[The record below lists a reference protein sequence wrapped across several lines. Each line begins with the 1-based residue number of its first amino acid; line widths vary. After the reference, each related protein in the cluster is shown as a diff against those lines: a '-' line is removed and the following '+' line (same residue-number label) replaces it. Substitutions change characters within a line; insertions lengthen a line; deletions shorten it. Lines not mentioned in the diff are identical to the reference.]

1 LDLNDEL
8 PVETLVLYIEISS
21 KILEASLA
29 SDVPKRSLDVVSDDG
44 LSLKYN

>member
-21 KILEASLA
+21 KILELSLA
-29 SDVPKRSLDVVSDDG
+29 SDVPKRSLDVVSDGG